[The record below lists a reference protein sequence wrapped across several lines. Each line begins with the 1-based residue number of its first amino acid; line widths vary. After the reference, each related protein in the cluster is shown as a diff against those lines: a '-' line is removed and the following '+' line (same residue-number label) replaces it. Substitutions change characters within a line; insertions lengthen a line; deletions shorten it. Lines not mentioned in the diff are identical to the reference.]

1 MKTYLPA
8 VLTLLLGV
16 VIMAGLLCL
25 GALSQGWVAPLCFI
39 GAAVVYH
46 TWFVQ
51 LLRLARRY
59 LGAGEDDDD
68 QPFFPG

>member
-1 MKTYLPA
+1 MKSYLPE
-8 VLTLLLGV
+8 VLLLVIGV
-16 VIMAGLLCL
+16 VVMAALLYL
-25 GALSQGWVAPLCFI
+25 GALSRGWVAALCFI

-46 TWFVQ
+46 TWFAQ